1 MAHAAI
7 AADFGQTLDVK
18 RHLTTQITL
27 DHIGLV
33 DDLTMLRLVGLSQIL
48 YASVG
53 VDACLREDILR
64 TFSSNTID
72 ISQTDLDS
80 LILGQ
85 VNTGNTCHTF

>member
-7 AADFGQTLDVK
+7 AADFSQTLDVK

-33 DDLTMLRLVGLSQIL
+33 NGLTQLRFVGLGQIL

-53 VDACLREDILR
+53 VDACLRKDVLR
-64 TFSSNTID
+64 TFSTKAIFWPG
-72 ISQTDLDS
+72 LA
-80 LILGQ
+80 
-85 VNTGNTCHTF
+85 